1 MSHDPQEPN
10 DVQKLSRANIRKI
23 NKLATGPLMG
33 PVPVPPP
40 KRATTGELVSR
51 MAPLG
56 AMLGVRARI
65 ARALDGDS
73 PN

>member
-1 MSHDPQEPN
+1 MTNENNDPV
-10 DVQKLSRANIRKI
+10 DAVKLSRANVRKI

-33 PVPVPPP
+33 SVEVAP
-40 KRATTGELVSR
+40 KRASTGELVSR

-56 AMLGVRARI
+56 ALLGVRARI
-65 ARALDGDS
+65 ARALEGEG